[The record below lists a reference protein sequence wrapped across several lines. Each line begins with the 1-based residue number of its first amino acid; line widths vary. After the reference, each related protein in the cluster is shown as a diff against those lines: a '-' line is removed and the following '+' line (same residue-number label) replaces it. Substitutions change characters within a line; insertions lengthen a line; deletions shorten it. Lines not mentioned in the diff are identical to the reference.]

1 MDASKVVSYE
11 IYAAAAA
18 MKTFHKMK
26 CFHQFSALWWCQP
39 SELQEVALPVI
50 GRNAGVLNGVAAV
63 QHGMISYI
71 NADVRRAGG
80 VVRFLKE
87 DQIAGFCVCRRYI
100 RADLSDAL
108 GAESAEAP
116 ANAAVVVDVAD
127 EAGAVE
133 GGGRTAA
140 APE

>member
-1 MDASKVVSYE
+1 MG
-11 IYAAAAA
+11 
-18 MKTFHKMK
+18 
-26 CFHQFSALWWCQP
+26 
-39 SELQEVALPVI
+39 LPVACVDI
-50 GRNAGVLNGVAAV
+50 CILDGVAAV

-100 RADLSDAL
+100 RANLSDAL

-127 EAGAVE
+127 KTGAVKR
-133 GGGRTAA
+133 GRRGAA

>member
-1 MDASKVVSYE
+1 
-11 IYAAAAA
+11 
-18 MKTFHKMK
+18 MK
-26 CFHQFSALWWCQP
+26 CFHQFSVLWWCQP
-39 SELQEVALPVI
+39 PELQEVALPVI
-50 GRNAGVLNGVAAV
+50 GRNAGVLNGVAAM
-63 QHGMISYI
+63 QHGIVADI

-87 DQIAGFCVCRRYI
+87 DQIAGLCICRGNI

-133 GGGRTAA
+133 
-140 APE
+140 

>member
-1 MDASKVVSYE
+1 
-11 IYAAAAA
+11 

-50 GRNAGVLNGVAAV
+50 GRNAGVLNGVAAM
-63 QHGMISYI
+63 QHGIISYI
-71 NADVRRAGG
+71 NTDVRRAGG
-80 VVRFLKE
+80 VVRFLEK
-87 DQIAGFCVCRRYI
+87 DQIAGFCVCRGYVG
-100 RADLSDAL
+100 ANLSDAL

-127 EAGAVE
+127 EAGAVKR
-133 GGGRTAA
+133 GRRGAA